1 MVFTLFAA
9 CSREDDDDDRDKDDK
24 KETTTEEAPAKD
36 EDDDPTISDDNEDE
50 NKDRDD
56 EDENPDDKD
65 DSKNDKLNISISEKT
80 LYNKNNVK
88 ITVTEI
94 EGNWGDYSIKLEI
107 KNSNSDTIC
116 VYGNSIII
124 NDSLTFDGS
133 FYETVKAGKTVN
145 TEVYLWDTD
154 LEFADLDVNDIGK
167 IVFKDVVIEEDETFD
182 EIDTF
187 DMEITTSLK
196 KYEAI
201 KPSGDTLYEDDILT
215 INYVSS
221 EIDDDYMEV
230 ILCITNNYDDAI
242 DIEMEDV
249 YIEDYQY
256 AAWLFDNIYEGTCK
270 YVTIYIWED
279 EIEMDLK
286 DIDTLVIEMTA
297 TAMNDWEDLTTT
309 GEISFDL

>member
-24 KETTTEEAPAKD
+24 KETTTEEAPTKD

-65 DSKNDKLNISISEKT
+65 DSKNDKLNISISEKA

-107 KNSNSDTIC
+107 KNSNSDAIC

-201 KPSGDTLYEDDILT
+201 KPSGNTLYEDDILT